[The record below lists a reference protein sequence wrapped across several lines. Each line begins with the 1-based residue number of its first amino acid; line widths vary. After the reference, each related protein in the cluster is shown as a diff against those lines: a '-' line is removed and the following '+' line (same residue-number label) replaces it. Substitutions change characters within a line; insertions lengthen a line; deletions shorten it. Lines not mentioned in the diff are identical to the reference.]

1 MKRWIAPL
9 TLVILWSVLALVAW
23 FGPDRDISEAE
34 RRPLAQ
40 MPAISAESL
49 LDGSFMKDFETYSL
63 DQFPLRD
70 AFRRVKSVWHYYVL
84 QQRDNNGIYIAEGH
98 AAETVYPLKEDSLDH
113 ALKQFEVVYDSYLK
127 DSGSRVLVTVV
138 PDKGYYLAESSGH
151 LTLDY
156 QALFD
161 HVQQEM
167 SYAQWVDI
175 TDCLST
181 EDYYTTDLHWRQEK
195 LLKVADRLCEALDV
209 TSPGTEDYTPVLM
222 ERPFYGVYCG
232 QAALPLQSD
241 ELYILES
248 PILENCR
255 VYNYVT
261 DAYTDVYDMG
271 KLNGRDMYDVYLS
284 GAQSLLRIEN
294 PAATTDRELMVFR
307 DSFGSSL
314 VPLLVQDYAAVT
326 LVDIRYIQPQVLG
339 KYLEFT
345 GQDVLF
351 MYSSLVLNKNL
362 I

>member
-1 MKRWIAPL
+1 
-9 TLVILWSVLALVAW
+9 
-23 FGPDRDISEAE
+23 
-34 RRPLAQ
+34 
-40 MPAISAESL
+40 
-49 LDGSFMKDFETYSL
+49 
-63 DQFPLRD
+63 
-70 AFRRVKSVWHYYVL
+70 
-84 QQRDNNGIYIAEGH
+84 
-98 AAETVYPLKEDSLDH
+98 LKEDSLDH